1 MWKAIPDPGAMTISH
16 LRFFG
21 RHIYFVNAFAAND
34 PESSELLYRMAIDRF
49 PDVEKRVLIFNCR
62 TDRPDRSRQLG
73 EACVRW
79 PTADHYLLMGS
90 GTYFLV
96 RAAVANGI
104 PTEKFLFAERQSD
117 SDIFETII
125 ELAGKSAL
133 VVGMGNT
140 KGQGLSLVRFF
151 RNRSILKET
160 VQKEVL

>member
-1 MWKAIPDPGAMTISH
+1 
-16 LRFFG
+16 
-21 RHIYFVNAFAAND
+21 V
-34 PESSELLYRMAIDRF
+34 
-49 PDVEKRVLIFNCR
+49 
-62 TDRPDRSRQLG
+62 
-73 EACVRW
+73 
-79 PTADHYLLMGS
+79 ADHYLLMGS
-90 GTYFLV
+90 GTYFFV

-104 PTEKFLFAERQSD
+104 PEEKFLFAERQSD

-160 VQKEVL
+160 VQKESL